1 MKKIL
6 LICVSA
12 FLLSACAEKEQYK
25 QAVFARM
32 QNEQDLKDY
41 KIDPEQITKC
51 IVDMSSKNMPGSFP
65 LATERLA
72 AYKNYAKML
81 TLNSAEDKQKTLEEL
96 RSIFGSPKE
105 LANAHSN
112 YTESVMNCI
121 ATVSSQSEDDGR
133 ATAYD
138 NI

>member
-1 MKKIL
+1 MS
-6 LICVSA
+6 V
-12 FLLSACAEKEQYK
+12 FLLSACAEKEQYE

-41 KIDPEQITKC
+41 KIDPEKITKC
-51 IVDMSSKNMPGSFP
+51 IVDTSSKNMPGSFP

-72 AYKNYAKML
+72 AYLNYAKML
-81 TLNSAEDKQKTLEEL
+81 NLNSAEDKQKTLEEL
-96 RSIFGSPKE
+96 GVLFGSPKE

-121 ATVSSQSEDDGR
+121 ATVTSQSNDDGR
-133 ATAYD
+133 STAYD